1 MGIKITWQQS
11 QCTKNGGDA
20 SSIEHKFAKSS
31 FNLKV
36 VCRSRAHESVLF
48 FIQDRIDPRS
58 ELSGAKGSLCAAL
71 GLFEVLGRW
80 DVFLVC
86 QVLSNELVSLWHWE
100 LLRKQELTF
109 KNRLTSP
116 LKLVIIVWLLVG
128 IKLPEMLS

>member
-1 MGIKITWQQS
+1 MVMHQAS
-11 QCTKNGGDA
+11 NTKLQKAHSIWRLYVDLESADA
-20 SSIEHKFAKSS
+20 
-31 FNLKV
+31 
-36 VCRSRAHESVLF
+36 RESVLF

-58 ELSGAKGSLCAAL
+58 ELSGAKDSLCAAL

-80 DVFLVC
+80 DVFLGR

-116 LKLVIIVWLLVG
+116 LKLVIIVLLLVG
-128 IKLPEMLS
+128 MKLPRDAELISHDLDS